1 MSVDHILLGIIS
13 LNPCSGYDM
22 KLEFEKGGA
31 GMLSA
36 LSFGSIYPRLKA
48 LEQEGLIET
57 QHINST
63 NGRGKKV
70 YELTERGW
78 RELAHWLGQSSDYPI
93 PMHDEL
99 LLKML
104 FWGSSGS
111 DRPTLV
117 KQLKVRQEESQNL
130 MNYIDEWQKNG
141 VSFIDEYGALVLSYI
156 QLRLEAELHW
166 IDSAVVQ
173 LEGPPQLPSQ
183 DPKWLAVMQ
192 KARRTSALG
201 GEEESEEEP
210 SE

>member
-22 KLEFEKGGA
+22 KQEFEKGGA

-63 NGRGKKV
+63 NGRRKKV

-78 RELAHWLGQSSDYPI
+78 RELAQWLGQSSDYPI

-111 DRPTLV
+111 DRPTLI

-173 LEGPPQLPSQ
+173 LEGPPQLPPQ

-201 GEEESEEEP
+201 EAEEAPEEEP
-210 SE
+210 